1 MLGRVVILSGVHVLA
16 FASMRAQQMPDRRFE
31 IFLDLIFLKSDFRE
45 PQKQRDLN
53 RAATVSVCRRRNP
66 VSYASRPDTSSLCSL
81 GWFVWHVVHPGLCSD
96 LTPRIPTDERS
107 LLPP

>member
-53 RAATVSVCRRRNP
+53 RAATVSACRRRNP
-66 VSYASRPDTSSLCSL
+66 VL
-81 GWFVWHVVHPGLCSD
+81 
-96 LTPRIPTDERS
+96 
-107 LLPP
+107 

>member
-16 FASMRAQQMPDRRFE
+16 LASMRAQQMPGRRFE

-53 RAATVSVCRRRNP
+53 RAATVSACRRRNP
-66 VSYASRPDTSSLCSL
+66 VL
-81 GWFVWHVVHPGLCSD
+81 
-96 LTPRIPTDERS
+96 
-107 LLPP
+107 